1 MPRVPRDTGDTLF
14 CRIGG
19 LTRLKE
25 DLLTECF
32 AATLQSDTTAANA
45 YWRQITKNAPQL
57 RSLRGSITITTQH
70 SSKDRTARI
79 DMRIIR
85 QKKVL
90 NIEHKLYAPEGHQ
103 QLPRYLSLPKIDAGF
118 VAFVSADFR
127 KVVKDVVDNP
137 RYLRPSSRQS
147 HFVWA
152 DLYPLV
158 EASAKRGSAFGA
170 ATLTLMK
177 SIDLAPVHPIIGD
190 VRDPHYDLALLAL
203 LALWQ
208 PLIASLKAT
217 GWSVNSSFGHN
228 RKSEIWIEAG
238 PSNYLDVVRLDP
250 FSSPT
255 GLVVRLKADS
265 RRKREAMLARL
276 GRYRSSIPNGATL
289 GMVPL
294 KLAPTAYGYDWA
306 IDVKVAWD
314 PLLERSSMKNSA
326 LTKQKLRR
334 YVERLMHAAAR
345 DAV

>member
-1 MPRVPRDTGDTLF
+1 MPRVARDTGDTLF

-19 LTRLKE
+19 LTRLQE

-32 AATLQSDTTAANA
+32 AATLQRDTKAANA
-45 YWRQITKNAPQL
+45 YWRQITRNTPQL
-57 RSLRGSITITTQH
+57 RNLRGSITITTQH

-79 DMRIIR
+79 DMRVIR
-85 QKKVL
+85 QNRVL

-103 QLPRYLSLPKIDAGF
+103 QLPRYLSLPKVDAGF

-127 KVVKDVVDNP
+127 KVAQDVVDCP
-137 RYLRPSSRQS
+137 RYLRPSSRRS

-152 DLYPLV
+152 ELYPLV

-177 SIDLAPVHPIIGD
+177 SMDLAPVHPVIGD
-190 VRDPHYDLALLAL
+190 VRDPKHDLAL

-208 PLIASLKAT
+208 PLIVSLKAS

-238 PSNYLDVVRLDP
+238 PSKYLDIVRLDP

-265 RRKREAMLARL
+265 RRKRDAMSARL
-276 GRYRSSIPNGATL
+276 ERNRSSVPNGTTL
-289 GMVPL
+289 DVLSL
-294 KLAPTAYGYDWA
+294 KLAPTANGYDWA
-306 IDVKVAWD
+306 IDVKVAWN
-314 PLLERSSMKNSA
+314 PLLGRSSKKSPS
-326 LTKQKLRR
+326 LTKQKLRG
-334 YVERLMHAAAR
+334 YVESLVRAVAR